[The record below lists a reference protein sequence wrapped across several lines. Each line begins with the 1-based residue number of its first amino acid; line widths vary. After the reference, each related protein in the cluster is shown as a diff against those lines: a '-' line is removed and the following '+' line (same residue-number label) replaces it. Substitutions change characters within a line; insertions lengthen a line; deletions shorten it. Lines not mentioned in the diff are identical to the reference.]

1 MKNITDGW
9 KTSIIGL
16 AMVGGAIWSVIA
28 GKSDWPGAVVA
39 ITMGV
44 GLLFSP
50 DKIIKKKKDNG

>member
-1 MKNITDGW
+1 MKNITTGW
-9 KTSIIGL
+9 KTSLVGL
-16 AMVGGAIWSVIA
+16 AMIGGAIWSVIA

-50 DKIIKKKKDNG
+50 DNIINKTKENG